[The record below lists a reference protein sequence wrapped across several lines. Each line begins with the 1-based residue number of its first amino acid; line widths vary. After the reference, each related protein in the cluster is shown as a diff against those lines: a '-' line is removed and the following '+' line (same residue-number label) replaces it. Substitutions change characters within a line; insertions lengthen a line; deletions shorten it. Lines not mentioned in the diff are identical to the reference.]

1 MSSENYLFPER
12 IYDYLLSI
20 SLREPEILRRLRMET
35 ASHPKHFMQIPPEQ
49 GQFLSLLVKL
59 AGARKALEVGVF
71 TGYSSLAV
79 AMALPADG
87 KLVACDISEEFT
99 ATARKYW
106 AEAGVQ
112 HKVDLHIGPAI
123 ETLTQFLAEGQALTY
138 DIAFIDAD
146 KVNYDGYYE
155 AALALLRRGG
165 LILVD
170 NVFQHGES
178 ADPSTKEAN
187 AISMRAFNAK
197 LAADQ
202 RVELSVLPLAD
213 GVTLALKK

>member
-12 IYDYLLSI
+12 IYDYMLSI
-20 SLREPEILRRLRMET
+20 SLREPEIFTRLREET

-59 AGARKALEVGVF
+59 AGVRKALEVGVF

-79 AMALPADG
+79 AMALPEGG
-87 KLVACDISEEFT
+87 KLVACDISDEYT
-99 ATARKYW
+99 QTARKYW
-106 AEAGVQ
+106 AEAGVAD
-112 HKVDLHIGPAI
+112 KVELHIGPAI

-138 DIAFIDAD
+138 DMAFIDAD
-146 KVNYDGYYE
+146 KLNYDAYYE
-155 AALALLRRGG
+155 ASLALLRRGG
-165 LILVD
+165 LILID

-178 ADPSTKEAN
+178 ADPATKEAN

-197 LAADQ
+197 VAADR
-202 RVELSVLPLAD
+202 RVEISVLPLAD